1 MWRPANPSEDDLIV
15 EMCLALY
22 REDPGEP
29 VGEAQIRRTLAA
41 FRAEP
46 VRGSALLADVDGEI
60 AGYALL
66 VSFWSN
72 EYGGE
77 ICDIDELYV
86 KPSHRG
92 RGIST
97 SLFADIVGDRSLW
110 PECPVALQLE
120 VTPANARA
128 RALYER
134 LGFRARNQ
142 TLRRRG
148 APQVTPAP

>member
-1 MWRPANPSEDDLIV
+1 VWRLANPNEDDLIV
-15 EMCLALY
+15 EMCLALN

-29 VGEAQIRRTLAA
+29 VGEPQIRRTLAA

-46 VRGSALLADVDGEI
+46 VRGRALLAEVDAEI

-77 ICDIDELYV
+77 ICAIDELYV
-86 KPSHRG
+86 KPSHRN

-97 SLFADIVGDRSLW
+97 SLFDAVIGDRSLW
-110 PECPVALQLE
+110 PECPVALELE
-120 VTPANARA
+120 VTPDNARA

-142 TLRRRG
+142 TLRRRVRSAG
-148 APQVTPAP
+148 